1 MESPRE
7 EGSRTIADYTGWIRR
22 RWWVIVAVVLV
33 GLAATA
39 LFTARQPRVYTATTS
54 VLVQA
59 TGTNTDQTQTGAR
72 NISGLNMDTEA
83 QLVTSLLVADRARIL
98 LDTDLPAERL
108 ASQVTVTVPP
118 NTQVLGIGF
127 SAGEPAAAR
136 NGSQAFA
143 RAYLAQRAA
152 KAEQDIAA
160 QITALEAEQRTQLRE
175 LQELSGAIAGLAPDS
190 VGRRHAEAQLAVV
203 QNSLTPIS
211 SRLSTLRASEPNP
224 GAVISA
230 ATLPTS
236 PSSPHLLLE
245 VGSGLGAALLLGLL
259 LALLLDRADTRVHGA
274 AAVADRA
281 GVPVLLDVRRGG
293 PPTLATDRSPADRDF
308 GRLRTSLAS
317 ALDASGVPE
326 HRARIVVTCGASPGP
341 AAGLVTANLALS
353 LDRFGVPV
361 LVVCAD
367 PGSWTPTAF
376 DVPAGPGGLGLADVL
391 RGEVDLDAA
400 TVEVSSGLRL
410 LGPGAPDESGAPPQ
424 EMREDRVRELVAR
437 LYACPGYVLFEAPSP
452 EVAVDAEVLAGHADA
467 VLLVVETK
475 RTRIPAL
482 QEASRR
488 FAEVRAP
495 LVAAVVVGTLAEPPR
510 RAATRAPAVPAVST
524 ASAAP
529 DVPAVSAASAEVSA
543 GDLLVPDPLRE
554 DAGEGAVGTSAVL
567 DATGRPVRPL
577 QDDDTLDLGE
587 PLDASAAPPEVPAGP
602 LDAPAAPLDAS
613 AAPLDADRIRSR

>member
-1 MESPRE
+1 MESPHE

-39 LFTARQPRVYTATTS
+39 LFTARQPRMYTATTS

-108 ASQVTVTVPP
+108 ASRVTVTVPP

-127 SAGEPAAAR
+127 SAGEPASAR
-136 NGSQAFA
+136 DGSRAFA

-152 KAEQDIAA
+152 KAERDIAA
-160 QITALEAEQRTQLRE
+160 QITALGAEQRTQLRE
-175 LQELSGAIAGLAPDS
+175 LQELSGTIAGLAPDS
-190 VGRRHAEAQLAVV
+190 VGRRRAEAQLAVV

-224 GAVISA
+224 GEVISA
-230 ATLPTS
+230 AGLPTD

-259 LALLLDRADTRVHGA
+259 LALLLDRADTRVLGA
-274 AAVADRA
+274 AAVADPA
-281 GVPVLLDVRRGG
+281 GVPVLLDVRWGG

-326 HRARIVVTCGASPGP
+326 HRARIVVTCGVSPGR

-367 PGSWTPTAF
+367 PGSWTPAAF
-376 DVPAGPGGLGLADVL
+376 DVPAGPGGPGLGLAEVL

-400 TVEVSSGLRL
+400 TVEVSSGVRL
-410 LGPGAPDESGAPPQ
+410 LGPGTPDESGAPPQ

-437 LYACPGYVLFEAPSP
+437 LYACPGYVLF
-452 EVAVDAEVLAGHADA
+452 
-467 VLLVVETK
+467 
-475 RTRIPAL
+475 
-482 QEASRR
+482 
-488 FAEVRAP
+488 
-495 LVAAVVVGTLAEPPR
+495 
-510 RAATRAPAVPAVST
+510 
-524 ASAAP
+524 
-529 DVPAVSAASAEVSA
+529 
-543 GDLLVPDPLRE
+543 
-554 DAGEGAVGTSAVL
+554 
-567 DATGRPVRPL
+567 
-577 QDDDTLDLGE
+577 
-587 PLDASAAPPEVPAGP
+587 
-602 LDAPAAPLDAS
+602 
-613 AAPLDADRIRSR
+613 